1 MKNIILPIFILFL
14 TSCSVEKEEFN
25 EPPIQFSDLNAI
37 VEIEGCE
44 IDSYNFEN
52 VGKIEVTND
61 AEKLYITVASTAED
75 FDLLN
80 AKLHI
85 ANSESGFPTVGRGNL
100 PPGNMEY
107 NMDFDSNVKSHT
119 FEFLLADLEECIYI
133 ASQSTFSNGE
143 DAVTAWVGDINV
155 KYGNWSYFQYC
166 IQECIPTCEDP
177 IYTGPAVL
185 TGSINY
191 TEAQAIPSVDEA
203 RKLFSNL
210 IIQTGEYSGG
220 GLGDFTRYSPRI
232 TSLVDEFNTELDD
245 PFETY
250 DLKTTFSYGV
260 DECAG
265 TIDLILTVIDDRNIE

>member
-1 MKNIILPIFILFL
+1 MILKRYMSPL
-14 TSCSVEKEEFN
+14 
-25 EPPIQFSDLNAI
+25 PP
-37 VEIEGCE
+37 
-44 IDSYNFEN
+44 
-52 VGKIEVTND
+52 
-61 AEKLYITVASTAED
+61 TAEN

-80 AKLHI
+80 TKLHV
-85 ANSESGFPTVGRGNL
+85 ANSELDFPTVGKGNL
-100 PPGNMEY
+100 PPGQMEY

-119 FEFLLADLEECIYI
+119 FEFPLEDFEGCIYI

-143 DAVTAWVGDINV
+143 DKVTYFWVGDINV

-166 IQECIPTCEDP
+166 IQECIPTCEEP
-177 IYTGPAVL
+177 LYTGSAVL

-191 TEAQAIPSVDEA
+191 TVGQAIPSVDEA

-220 GLGDFTRYSPRI
+220 GLGDFSRYSPRI
-232 TSLVDEFNTELDD
+232 TTLVDEFNTELDE